1 LIIRIAGK
9 VEGISD
15 IGGNRGGEVTRK
27 DERDLLKK
35 PRVDILDVEDTERN
49 KTQHGRRGE
58 H

>member
-1 LIIRIAGK
+1 